1 MLDTA
6 CPGMPVVMLFAA
18 GGGRAML
25 VELSVMEQRYHAVM
39 EVISGAPVAE
49 VARRFG
55 VSRQAVHGWL
65 GRYEREGLAGLAD
78 HSRRPLHQP
87 RQLDAGIEALICR
100 MRGLHPRWGPR
111 RLLFELG
118 KAEVTPLPSR
128 STVYRVLVRH
138 QLVPARRRKR
148 RRQDYK
154 RWQREEPMQLW
165 QMDITGSVF
174 LAGGTE
180 LKLISGIDDH
190 SRFCVIAAVARR
202 ATARAVCRAF
212 IAAMRAYGIPDEVLT
227 DNGKQFT
234 GRFGKPRPAEVLF
247 ERICRKNGIKQLLT
261 KPYSPTTTGKV
272 ERWHQT
278 LQTDFL
284 DDAAPFASIE
294 AAQAAVDAWR
304 QVYNTARPHQSLD
317 MATPAE
323 RFRASAGSEDEL
335 PLWAPADLEPV
346 SGPVPA
352 CAEAPAAE
360 PASWPDAVEVD
371 RVVPA
376 SGNMAVGP
384 QQFWLGP
391 ARAGQ
396 QVTFWIDTS
405 TVHLSTGGW
414 RIKTVPSRLSAADL
428 ARLRLSGARP
438 AGPPPAGPSPG
449 SLAASRCVEV
459 DRLVNAVGGVTLGNQ
474 LILVG
479 SPLAGQR
486 ARIRLDGQL
495 MHVITQDG
503 VLWRSLP
510 CPILPG
516 QRHRLQGVRLAGPA
530 PLPEA
535 ATAVQRRVSSRGG
548 IQVARQRI
556 QAGMAHAGKTVTVLS
571 EDTSFRLVIDGELSA
586 SCPAPPAGKSTVT
599 RLMQHT
605 SAREGGEAHV

>member
-1 MLDTA
+1 
-6 CPGMPVVMLFAA
+6 MLFAA
-18 GGGRAML
+18 EGGRAML

-49 VARRFG
+49 VARRYG

-65 GRYEREGLAGLAD
+65 GRYEREGPAGLAD
-78 HSRRPLHQP
+78 HSHRPAYQP
-87 RQLDAGIEALICR
+87 RQLDAGVEALICR

-118 KAEVTPLPSR
+118 KAKVTPLPSR
-128 STVYRVLVRH
+128 STIYRVLVRH

-165 QMDITGSVF
+165 QLDVTGSVF
-174 LAGGTE
+174 LADGSE
-180 LKLISGIDDH
+180 CKLISGIDDH
-190 SRFCVIAAVARR
+190 SRFCVIATVVRR
-202 ATARAVCRAF
+202 ATARAICRAF
-212 IAAMRAYGIPDEVLT
+212 LAAMRAYGIPDEVLT

-247 ERICRKNGIKQLLT
+247 ERICRKNGIRQLLT

-284 DDAAPFASIE
+284 DDAGPFASIE
-294 AAQAAVDAWR
+294 VAQAAVDAWR
-304 QVYNTARPHQSLD
+304 QEYNTDRPHQSLD

-323 RFRASAGSEDEL
+323 RFRPSAGNDDDL
-335 PLWAPADLEPV
+335 PLWAPADLRAI
-346 SGPVPA
+346 SCPVPGSA
-352 CAEAPAAE
+352 GTPAAAE
-360 PASWPDAVEVD
+360 PVSWPDAIEVD
-371 RVVPA
+371 RVVPP
-376 SGNMAVGP
+376 SGNMTVGP

-396 QVTFWIDTS
+396 QVRFWIDTAS
-405 TVHLSTGGW
+405 VHLSTGGW
-414 RIKTVPSRLSAADL
+414 RIKTVPSRLTGVDL

-438 AGPPPAGPSPG
+438 AGPPPAGPAPG
-449 SLAASRCVEV
+449 TLAASSCVEV
-459 DRLVNAVGGVTLGNQ
+459 DRLVTATGGITVGNQ

-503 VLWRSLP
+503 VLWRTLP
-510 CPILPG
+510 CPIPPG

-530 PLPEA
+530 PLPPSA
-535 ATAVQRRVSSRGG
+535 ITVQRRVSSRGG

-556 QAGMAHAGKTVTVLS
+556 QVGMSHAGKTVTVLT
-571 EDTSFRLVIDGELSA
+571 ENDNFRLVIDGETVGVVPRTTSQETRRYKA
-586 SCPAPPAGKSTVT
+586 YATRARPAHPAPAPK
-599 RLMQHT
+599 
-605 SAREGGEAHV
+605 EATHA